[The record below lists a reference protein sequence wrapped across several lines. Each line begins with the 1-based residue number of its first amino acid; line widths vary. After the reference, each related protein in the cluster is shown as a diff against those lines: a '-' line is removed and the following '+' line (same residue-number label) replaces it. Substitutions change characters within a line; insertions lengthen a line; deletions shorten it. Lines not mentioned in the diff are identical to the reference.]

1 MNTLTCVTYNI
12 LRTNT
17 KANLYKIAYILLQL
31 NPDVIAL
38 QEVPEK
44 FYEYLRGN
52 HYFTDN
58 YAFRRPPT
66 LDAPTYPDG
75 EMLLIKKK
83 FKPIFYEPYLLPATR
98 QHRFLV
104 SAEILL
110 PNMKTIMIGCVH
122 IESIFKSKRDTVV
135 KGNQIV
141 EASELLMGTHTDGVI
156 LMGDMN
162 LTGGEY
168 LEQENEFI
176 LNSGLTDVLP
186 YLHPEMIEDSN
197 NPIYATWDSLNNKLV
212 KNSDIHRPDRCLFSS
227 SENTLEPIVIE
238 RIVNSYSDH
247 YGLYVIF
254 EINSTYKN

>member
-1 MNTLTCVTYNI
+1 MNTLTCITYNI

-17 KANLYKIAYILLQL
+17 KANLDKIAYILVQL
-31 NPDVIAL
+31 NPDIIAL

-44 FYEYLRGN
+44 FYDYLSTST
-52 HYFTDN
+52 YFSKN
-58 YAFRRPPT
+58 YKFRRPPT

-83 FKPIFYEPYLLPATR
+83 LKPIFYEPYLLPATR
-98 QHRFLV
+98 QHRYLV
-104 SAEILL
+104 SVEIKLDNL
-110 PNMKTIMIGCVH
+110 RFMIGCVH
-122 IESIFKSKRDTVV
+122 IESIFKSKRATVV

-186 YLHPEMIEDSN
+186 YLHPEMSEDPNS
-197 NPIYATWDSLNNKLV
+197 PIYATWDSLNNTLV
-212 KNSDIHRPDRCLFSS
+212 KNSDIHRPDRCLYQSS
-227 SENTLEPIVIE
+227 DQTLEPIVIE

-247 YGLYVIF
+247 YGLYIIF
-254 EINSTYKN
+254 EINPTFIYE